1 MIRAVLDTS
10 VLISALIGPNGPPG
24 AVLDAAERGAFT
36 LCLSPAILAETL
48 DVLTRDGKFLAGYR
62 IDAARAVGFCDG
74 LLQTAE
80 LVTDLPDLT
89 GAVALDPKDD
99 VIVATAVAAKADY
112 LVTSDRKHLLPIGV
126 YEGIRIVEPRAFL
139 DQL

>member
-24 AVLDAAERGAFT
+24 AVLDAAERGVFA

-48 DVLTRDGKFLAGYR
+48 DVLTRDGKFLARYR
-62 IDAARAVGFCDG
+62 IDGARAAGFCDG

-80 LVTDLPDLT
+80 LVTELPDLT

-112 LVTSDRKHLLPIGV
+112 LVTGDRRHLLPLGT

-139 DQL
+139 NQL

>member
-10 VLISALIGPNGPPG
+10 VLISALIAPKGPPG
-24 AVLDAAERGAFT
+24 AVLDAAERGAFA

-48 DVLTRDGKFLAGYR
+48 DVLTRDPKFLARYR
-62 IDAARAVGFCDG
+62 IDAARAAGFCDG

-89 GAVALDPKDD
+89 GAVLLDPKDD
-99 VIVATAVAAKADY
+99 VILATAVVAKADD
-112 LVTSDRKHLLPIGV
+112 LVTGDRKHLLPLGV